1 MKDQELQRR
10 LKTRHISMIAIGGS
24 IGTGIFLASGNAIYT
39 AGPGG
44 AILAYALIGIMVY
57 FLMTSLGEMSTLIPV
72 TGTFCEYSSRFVDP
86 AFGFAMSYNY
96 WFNWAITVAVDLSSA
111 SFIMAFW
118 FPHVPFLFWS
128 MLFFFLIFSLN
139 LLAVGFYGESEYWLS
154 IVKVIAILVF
164 IMLGVLMV
172 LGIFGYH
179 AINFHNWVLGDAPF
193 HRGWAGFA
201 SVLLVAGFAF
211 QGTEIFGVTA
221 GEAANPRTS
230 VPKAVKSV
238 FWRIL
243 LFYILS
249 MLVIS
254 FVIPYTDTSLIHSDT
269 KDVALSPF
277 TLVFQ
282 KAGLPFAASIINA
295 IILTAVLSAC
305 SASLYTATR
314 LLWYISKQGQAH
326 ACFSKVTRKGVPINA
341 LLATACIGALVFLSS
356 IFGNGN
362 IFVWLVNISALA
374 GFIAWLGIAISH
386 YRFRRAYVA
395 QNKPLSDLP
404 YLSKYFPFAPIFALV
419 LCFGIIL
426 AQEFTTS
433 SAHFNW
439 GTFIGTYIGIPVFIT
454 LYLGYKFYHKT
465 KLVPLTQCDFE
476 HKRKT
481 PDDEK

>member
-1 MKDQELQRR
+1 VDDNGELQRR

-44 AILAYALIGIMVY
+44 AILAYVLIGIMVY

-72 TGTFCEYSSRFVDP
+72 TGTFCDYSTRFVDP

-111 SFIMAFW
+111 SFIMSFW
-118 FPHVPFLFWS
+118 LPHVPFVFWS
-128 MLFFFLIFSLN
+128 GLFFFLIVGLN
-139 LLAVGFYGESEYWLS
+139 LLSVGFYGESEYWLS
-154 IVKVIAILVF
+154 IIKVIAILVF
-164 IMLGVLMV
+164 IMLGCLMV
-172 LGIFGYH
+172 FGVFGYH
-179 AINFHNWVLGDAPF
+179 AINFNNWTLGDAPF
-193 HRGWAGFA
+193 HQGWVGFA
-201 SVLLVAGFAF
+201 AVLLVAGFSF

-221 GEAANPRTS
+221 GEADNPRTS
-230 VPKAVKSV
+230 IPKAVKSV

-254 FVIPYTDTSLIHSDT
+254 FVIPYTDKSLINAST
-269 KDVALSPF
+269 NNIAMSPF
-277 TLVFQ
+277 TVVFE

-305 SASLYTATR
+305 SASMYTATR
-314 LLWYISKQGQAH
+314 LLWHISKEGNGPR
-326 ACFSKVTRKGVPINA
+326 CFSKVTRKGIPINA
-341 LLATACIGALVFLSS
+341 LLATAAVGALVFLSS

-362 IFVWLVNISALA
+362 IFIWLVNISALA

-395 QNKPLSDLP
+395 QGKPLSDLP
-404 YLSKYFPFAPIFALV
+404 YLSKYFPFAPVFALF
-419 LCFGIIL
+419 LCLGIIL
-426 AQEFTTS
+426 AQEFAVPTS
-433 SAHFNW
+433 NFNW
-439 GTFIGTYIGIPVFIT
+439 GTFIGTYVGIPAFIA
-454 LYLGYKFYHKT
+454 LYLGYKFYYKT
-465 KLVPLTQCDFE
+465 KLVPLMECDFE
-476 HKRKT
+476 HKRK
-481 PDDEK
+481 PRGL